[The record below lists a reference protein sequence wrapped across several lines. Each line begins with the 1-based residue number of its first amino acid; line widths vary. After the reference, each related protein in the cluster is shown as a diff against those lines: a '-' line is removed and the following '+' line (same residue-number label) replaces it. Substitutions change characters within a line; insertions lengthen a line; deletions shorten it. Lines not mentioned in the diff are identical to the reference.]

1 MQSNRCIFLA
11 ILGLSGLSFTASQQ
25 QNEHTYE
32 LPEHLRDIRCREDD
46 PALNE
51 CIRKALQRGIHFFKT
66 GIPAINVPVVDPFH
80 IHKVNYQ
87 FSNNVIKG
95 KIRLRNINVKGLS
108 DITVKNV
115 DYSRKRNHVHI
126 IVDAA
131 MPRLIIEGNHRA
143 DVVINNVKILSN
155 GSFSLTLINLVVK
168 VIMDTELYERDGHEH
183 DRVLKVNFDINAD
196 DMKIKAGGLLPE
208 PALNDAIVDF
218 INENWRQLYKII
230 FAEARPMWEPTAV
243 KFVNDYTSYI
253 PHDLLILKNA

>member
-1 MQSNRCIFLA
+1 MQGNSCIFLV
-11 ILGLSGLSFTASQQ
+11 ILGLSGLNFTASQ

-51 CIRKALQRGIHFFKT
+51 CIRKAIQSGIHFFKT

-87 FSNNVIKG
+87 FSNNIVKG

-115 DYSRKRNHVHI
+115 DYSRKGNRIHT

-131 MPRLIIEGNHRA
+131 MPRLIIDGDHRA
-143 DVVINNVKILSN
+143 DVVINNVKIVSN
-155 GSFSLTLINLVVK
+155 GSFSLTMINFVVK
-168 VIMDTELYERDGHEH
+168 AVMDTELYERDGREH
-183 DRVLKVNFDINAD
+183 DRVLKVNFEINAD
-196 DMKIKAGGLLPE
+196 DMKIKADGLFPE
-208 PALNDAIVDF
+208 PALNDAIVLF
-218 INENWRQLYKII
+218 INDNWRQLYKTI
-230 FAEARPMWEPTAV
+230 FAEARPMWEPTVV
-243 KFVNDYTSYI
+243 KFVNNYTSHI
-253 PHDLLILKNA
+253 PHDLLIAKNP